1 MTGRQWF
8 WVVLAGLVA
17 AAMVAQVL
25 VLLLVSTV
33 GDSVPLR

>member
-1 MTGRQWF
+1 MTGRQMF
-8 WVVLAGLVA
+8 WVVLAGAVA
-17 AAMVAQVL
+17 VAMVLQVL